1 MMTNAVCKTF
11 SAFTARLVGER
22 SPCAQV
28 VFNISSESVHDQ
40 AAHPG
45 VKVSALP
52 LLLFGQLQM
61 ELQTEPTSS
70 GCGVAEG
77 AVASLLNRC
86 SEIKRACRSSYQ
98 QFFIHLQIIC
108 EAVGKSNITSQL
120 AALCLEV
127 NSRARHSLFLMW

>member
-1 MMTNAVCKTF
+1 MRFAKP
-11 SAFTARLVGER
+11 SLLSRLAWWER

-40 AAHPG
+40 AVHPG
-45 VKVSALP
+45 VKASALP

-77 AVASLLNRC
+77 AVASLLNRW
-86 SEIKRACRSSYQ
+86 Q
-98 QFFIHLQIIC
+98 
-108 EAVGKSNITSQL
+108 
-120 AALCLEV
+120 
-127 NSRARHSLFLMW
+127 

>member
-1 MMTNAVCKTF
+1 MRFAKP
-11 SAFTARLVGER
+11 SLLSRLAWWER

-45 VKVSALP
+45 VKASALP

-61 ELQTEPTSS
+61 ELQSPRALDVVLLT
-70 GCGVAEG
+70 EG
-77 AVASLLNRC
+77 AVSSLLNRC
-86 SEIKRACRSSYQ
+86 SEIKQVCRSSYQ

-108 EAVGKSNITSQL
+108 EAAGKSNITSQL